1 MASTEAP
8 ELKQTDMQTV
18 QDAAQLRAVIRGWRG
33 QGLTV
38 GFVPT
43 MGNLHAGHHSLVKL
57 ARARA
62 DRVVAS
68 VFVNP
73 TQFGPN
79 EDFERYPRTLV
90 QDQVGLAEQDCDLL
104 FAPEVATLYPFG
116 AQNSVSIHVPQLT
129 ETLEGAHRP
138 GHFDGVATVV
148 CKLFNLVQP
157 DLAVFGQKDF
167 QQLKVIE
174 RMVRDLSLPVKI
186 MGAPTLRA
194 DDGLALSSRN
204 QYLSPEQRALAPQIH
219 ATLQQMRDLI
229 AKGHARTVVEQ
240 AAASKLARAGFEPD
254 YASIRRAEDL
264 SEPADGETEGLVAL
278 IAARLG
284 STRLI
289 DNLPFD

>member
-1 MASTEAP
+1 
-8 ELKQTDMQTV
+8 MQTV
-18 QDAAQLRAVIRGWRG
+18 QDAPALRAAIRGWRSKG
-33 QGLTV
+33 QTV

-43 MGNLHAGHHSLVKL
+43 MGNLHAGHQSLVRL

-90 QDQVGLAEQDCDLL
+90 HDQAALADEGCDLL
-104 FAPEVATLYPFG
+104 FAPEVATIYPYG
-116 AQNSVSIHVPQLT
+116 AELSVSLRVPQIT
-129 ETLEGAHRP
+129 ATLEGAHRP

-148 CKLFNLVQP
+148 CKLFNLVNP

-174 RMVRDLSLPVKI
+174 RMVRDLSLPVKVI
-186 MGAPTLRA
+186 AAPILRA

-204 QYLSPEQRALAPQIH
+204 QYLSPQERARAPLIH
-219 ATLQQMRDLI
+219 DTLLKMRELLDQ
-229 AKGHARTVVEQ
+229 GHPWRAVEQ
-240 AAASKLARAGFEPD
+240 VAEAQLTRAGFAPD
-254 YASIRRAEDL
+254 YAAIRRAEDL
-264 SEPADGETEGLVAL
+264 AEPEEGQREGLVAL

-284 STRLI
+284 DTRLI
-289 DNLPFD
+289 DNLLLD

>member
-1 MASTEAP
+1 
-8 ELKQTDMQTV
+8 MQTV
-18 QDAAQLRAVIRGWRG
+18 QDAPGLRAAIRGWRAKG
-33 QGLTV
+33 QTV

-43 MGNLHAGHHSLVKL
+43 MGNLHAGHQSLVKL

-79 EDFERYPRTLV
+79 EDFERYPRTLP
-90 QDQVGLAEQDCDLL
+90 QDQTALTEQDCDLL
-104 FAPEVATLYPFG
+104 FAPDVATIYPFG
-116 AQNSVSIHVPQLT
+116 AQHSVSLRVPQIT
-129 ETLEGAHRP
+129 EVLEGAHRP

-174 RMVRDLSLPVKI
+174 RMVRDLSLPV
-186 MGAPTLRA
+186 MVMSAPTLRA

-204 QYLSPEQRALAPQIH
+204 QYLSADERARAPLIHDTLLKMRELHGNGHAWRAL
-219 ATLQQMRDLI
+219 
-229 AKGHARTVVEQ
+229 EQ
-240 AAASKLARAGFEPD
+240 VAAARLTRAGFEPD
-254 YASIRRAEDL
+254 YVVIRRAEDL
-264 SEPADGETEGLVAL
+264 AEPAQDEREGLIAL
-278 IAARLG
+278 VAARLG
-284 STRLI
+284 ATRLI

>member
-1 MASTEAP
+1 
-8 ELKQTDMQTV
+8 MQTV
-18 QDAAQLRAVIRGWRG
+18 QDAAALRAAVRGWRNQG
-33 QGLTV
+33 QTV
-38 GFVPT
+38 GLVPT
-43 MGNLHAGHHSLVKL
+43 LGTLHAGHYSLIKL

-79 EDFERYPRTLV
+79 EDFERYPRTLA
-90 QDQVGLAEQDCDLL
+90 QDQAGLAEADCDVL
-104 FAPEVATLYPFG
+104 FAPEVATMYPFG
-116 AQNSVSIHVPQLT
+116 PANSVSLHVPQLT

-174 RMVRDLSLPVKI
+174 RMVRDLSLPVKV
-186 MGAPTLRA
+186 MAGATLRA

-204 QYLSPEQRALAPQIH
+204 QYLSRDERELSTQIH
-219 ATLQQMRDLI
+219 ATLLQMRELI
-229 AKGHARTVVEQ
+229 EKGHAWRVVEQ
-240 AAASKLARAGFEPD
+240 AATSKLQRAGFDPD
-254 YASIRRAEDL
+254 YAAIRRAEDL
-264 SEPADGETEGLVAL
+264 AEPADGETSGLVAL

-284 STRLI
+284 TTRLI
-289 DNLPFD
+289 DNLLFD

>member
-1 MASTEAP
+1 
-8 ELKQTDMQTV
+8 MQTV
-18 QDAAQLRAVIRGWRG
+18 QDVPGLRAAIRGWRSKG
-33 QGLTV
+33 QTV

-43 MGNLHAGHHSLVKL
+43 MGNLHAGHQSLIKL
-57 ARARA
+57 ARART

-90 QDQVGLAEQDCDLL
+90 QDQAMLAEQDCDLL
-104 FAPEVATLYPFG
+104 FAPDVATIYPFG
-116 AQNSVSIHVPQLT
+116 AEHSISLRVPVIT

-174 RMVRDLSLPVKI
+174 RMVRDLSLPLKV
-186 MGAPTLRA
+186 MAAPTLRA

-204 QYLSPEQRALAPQIH
+204 QYLSAEERARAPLIYDS
-219 ATLQQMRDLI
+219 LLKMRDLLD
-229 AKGHARTVVEQ
+229 KGHAWRVIEQ
-240 AAASKLARAGFEPD
+240 AAAARLVRAGFAPD
-254 YASIRRAEDL
+254 YVVIRRAEDL
-264 SEPADGETEGLVAL
+264 AEPAADERHGLVAL

-284 STRLI
+284 NTRLI
-289 DNLPFD
+289 DNLLFD